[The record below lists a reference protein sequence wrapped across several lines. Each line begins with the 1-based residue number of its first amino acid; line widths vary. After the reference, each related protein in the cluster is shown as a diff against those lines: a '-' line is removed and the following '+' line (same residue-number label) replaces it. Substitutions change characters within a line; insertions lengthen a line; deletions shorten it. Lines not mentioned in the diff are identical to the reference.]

1 MSSDVG
7 AAPPSVVVSDEP
19 GRMPLATFVWD
30 AAPHDAAVIVLVLHG
45 GAVDGRE
52 ANRPWSHNTARLLPF
67 AWALKG
73 VPGPVAVARLRFRF
87 RGWNGEEASPLPDT
101 RWALAQIRS
110 RYPGRPIALVGHSMG
125 GRVAMHAGDDP
136 DVRLVMGLSP
146 WIERGDPR
154 PGAGRRTVLVH
165 GDRDVICPLWA
176 SRHTV
181 EQMREDGL
189 DATLVRVARSDHA
202 MLLRPRL
209 WTDLVTAVVGSTF
222 ANELRAAPRS
232 PVTGASGIPAVL
244 DAIDDGARGV
254 IDI

>member
-1 MSSDVG
+1 MTSDVS
-7 AAPPSVVVSDEP
+7 AAQEAAADTDGS

-30 AAPHDAAVIVLVLHG
+30 AAPDHAGVVVLVLHG
-45 GAVDGRE
+45 GSVHGRE
-52 ANRPWSHNTARLLPF
+52 ANHPWSHNTARLLPF
-67 AWALKG
+67 AWALKRA
-73 VPGPVAVARLRFRF
+73 PGPIAVARLRFRF

-101 RWALAQIRS
+101 RWALTQIRS

-125 GRVAMHAGDDP
+125 GRVAMHVGDDP
-136 DVRLVMGLSP
+136 DVRLVVGLSP

-154 PGAGRRTVLVH
+154 PGPGRRTVLVH

-181 EQMREDGL
+181 DQMRAEGL

-209 WTDLVTAVVGSTF
+209 WTGLATSVVADTF
-222 ANELRAAPRS
+222 ADELGTSTPSR
-232 PVTGASGIPAVL
+232 GALTSGIRAVL
-244 DAIDDGARGV
+244 QAVDHGGRGV